1 MGLQPIMRALRP
13 LESSR
18 QLHFLLRPG
27 LDAQRFGNPDVLA
40 PDFPTPEAVVEQ
52 MLRAAHLKP
61 GETLYDL
68 GSGEGRI
75 VIMAARKFKAKAVG
89 VELEAGLCKIATA
102 RVKALGLEDSIRI
115 IHGNLL
121 KVDLRPADVVTIYL
135 LTASNELL
143 RPNLERDLKPG
154 ARVVSHDF
162 EIRGWK
168 PSAVQK
174 LEAEGRPRTIYVY
187 EMGSRK
193 VARTS
198 THRGSALI

>member
-1 MGLQPIMRALRP
+1 MGLHPIMRAL
-13 LESSR
+13 SSFGIIAPAALFLCVPA
-18 QLHFLLRPG
+18 LH
-27 LDAQRFGNPDVLA
+27 AQRFGNPDVLA

-52 MLRAAHLKP
+52 MLQAAHLKP

-89 VELEAGLCKIATA
+89 VELEAGLCKFASA
-102 RVKALGLEDSIRI
+102 RVKALGLEDRVRI

-168 PSAVQK
+168 PTRVEK

-193 VARTS
+193 
-198 THRGSALI
+198 

>member
-1 MGLQPIMRALRP
+1 MRAISCLKVIAP
-13 LESSR
+13 VT
-18 QLHFLLRPG
+18 LLLCAPA

-40 PDFPTPEAVVEQ
+40 PDFPSPQEVVER
-52 MLRAAHLKP
+52 MLQLAHLKP

-75 VIMAARKFKAKAVG
+75 VITAARKFHAKAVG
-89 VELEAGLCKIATA
+89 VELSPELCKSASA
-102 RVKALGLEDSIRI
+102 RIKALGLEDQVRI

-143 RPNLERDLKPG
+143 KPNLERDLRPG

-168 PSAVQK
+168 PVAVEK
-174 LEAEGRPRTIYVY
+174 VEAEGRPRTIYLY
-187 EMGSRK
+187 EVGPK
-193 VARTS
+193 K
-198 THRGSALI
+198 